1 PPGRRERRHDLCAR
15 SVLSSARRTR
25 SPLMRVRIAARNRKQ
40 TRVESTSHSMSDFNI
55 RFATDRE
62 IQQRALKVV
71 AEVSGLD
78 QEKLDPELS
87 IAEDIAPNSIDRIT
101 LFMALEDEFGE
112 SIPESDVR
120 DIATLG
126 QLLAFIHDRVST
138 LRECNT

>member
-1 PPGRRERRHDLCAR
+1 
-15 SVLSSARRTR
+15 
-25 SPLMRVRIAARNRKQ
+25 
-40 TRVESTSHSMSDFNI
+40 VESTPYFMSDFNV

-62 IQQRALKVV
+62 IQERALKVV
-71 AEVSGLD
+71 AEVSGLNR
-78 QEKLDPELS
+78 EKLDPELS